1 MNDVEAILGK
11 RQPAPPDRDG
21 AGPPQQSPRSQGA
34 DLELQCTRKL
44 RLETTLSSEIRTRIA
59 EATLSCTVWASH
71 RIDLPV
77 LVSLET
83 ARARGIRVDIIK
95 DRGAVQARDFVAPW
109 RSCTKYFDASPGKM
123 HVKSVIVDDEWFVV
137 GSINLFDRSMTKD
150 LEAALLSSNPLAN
163 ASLRAALTTIVEDSR
178 PIDFKLFIY
187 FARNELRVFF
197 LRLLS
202 RLRKSRTIFARTMR
216 LPTEAPEQ

>member
-1 MNDVEAILGK
+1 
-11 RQPAPPDRDG
+11 
-21 AGPPQQSPRSQGA
+21 
-34 DLELQCTRKL
+34 
-44 RLETTLSSEIRTRIA
+44 
-59 EATLSCTVWASH
+59 
-71 RIDLPV
+71 
-77 LVSLET
+77 
-83 ARARGIRVDIIK
+83 
-95 DRGAVQARDFVAPW
+95 
-109 RSCTKYFDASPGKM
+109 M